1 MDKLLVVGVGNIL
14 SSDDAFGPTLIKK
27 FISEYGSKEGLK
39 IMETGIGGIS
49 IIQEMLLGYKGLI
62 IVDSFQGGQKPGTVR
77 ILKPE
82 VEDLDLSIEQRRDYF
97 ADTHY
102 ANPFRV
108 LQFLK
113 HINSLPKYLY
123 ILACEPE
130 SLDPQ
135 NIKLSDSVSNAMNEA
150 AILLNEIINNY
161 FDTKN
166 IEEYENSDC
175 R

>member
-1 MDKLLVVGVGNIL
+1 MKL
-14 SSDDAFGPTLIKK
+14 
-27 FISEYGSKEGLK
+27 EK
-39 IMETGIGGIS
+39 IFFTRNSIS
-49 IIQEMLLGYKGLI
+49 IKESILKLKDTGTKCLI
-62 IVDSFQGGQKPGTVR
+62 IVDSYQGGQKPGTVR

-113 HINSLPKYLY
+113 NINSLPKYLY

-150 AILLNEIINNY
+150 AVLLNEIINNY
-161 FDTKN
+161 FDSKN
-166 IEEYENSDC
+166 IEEYENSYC